1 MTFNSMSEARVARG
15 DAGCFVDYEY
25 VRAIALLFAE
35 LASKAACE
43 SSAFRGCYT
52 GGYHSPSRHLPSGW
66 ELTEEDCCDGFG
78 ILEVDS

>member
-15 DAGCFVDYEY
+15 GADCFVKY

-35 LASKAACE
+35 FASIAPCE

-66 ELTEEDCCDGFG
+66 ELSEEHCCDGLG